1 MRIGMIVRSDNTG
14 LGNQTRELAKMLKPS
29 KVLIINSY
37 TFNRNVQHP
46 EWYSN
51 YKCMT
56 SSGVPSTNII
66 HNFLRDIDVLI
77 TCETFYNDII
87 VKRARQRGIT
97 TILQYNYEFLKNLN
111 ISGTMY
117 LPDVLVSPSDWYFDQ
132 VRDIFKDTAKIVQL
146 PPPSRVELFEDAK
159 NENFSKDHKRIL
171 HIAGKAAIKD
181 RNGTNTLFEM
191 LKYSK
196 ADYELVIKSQT
207 ALQNIPEDPRI
218 TVEIGD
224 VKNRQDM
231 YKGFDAMILPRR
243 YAGLCLPMNEAL
255 LSGLPVFMTDISPN
269 NAVLPSKWLA
279 KSNKIDTL
287 QTQALIDVYE
297 ADPRELA
304 NIVDN
309 YINSNKEK
317 EKQEAFDIGFNN
329 FSVEKLQP
337 QYLDLLSQ
345 IQKDG
350 LPK

>member
-1 MRIGMIVRSDNTG
+1 MRIGMIVRCDNTG
-14 LGNQTRELAKMLKPS
+14 LGNQTRELANMLHPD
-29 KVLIINSY
+29 KVLIIDSY
-37 TFNRNVQHP
+37 TFNRNNQYV
-46 EWYSN
+46 EWYSK
-51 YKCMT
+51 YRCMT
-56 SSGVPSTNII
+56 SNGVPSTNIV

-87 VKRARQRGIT
+87 VKRARERGII

-117 LPDVLVSPSDWYFDQ
+117 LPDVLVSPSHWYFDEVKNIFNDNAQ
-132 VRDIFKDTAKIVQL
+132 VIQL

-159 NENFSKDHKRIL
+159 NENFAKDHKRIL

-181 RNGTNTLFEM
+181 RNGTNTIFEM

-207 ALQNIPEDPRI
+207 AVQDIPDDPRV
-218 TVEIGD
+218 TVEVANI
-224 VKNRQDM
+224 KNRQDM

-269 NAVLPSKWLA
+269 NSILPSKWLA

-287 QTQALIDVYE
+287 QTQALLDVYE
-297 ADPRELA
+297 ADPKELA
-304 NIVDN
+304 KIIDN
-309 YINSNKEK
+309 YVNSNKQK

-337 QYLDLLSQ
+337 QYLDFLNN
-345 IQKDG
+345 IKKDG